1 MDYRMPL
8 YQQIKAAIQKKI
20 ENKEYLEGAAIPSER
35 KLAEIYEV
43 NRMTAKKAI
52 DALVEEGY
60 LYRVQGRG
68 TFVHKEN
75 TQKIIWGNDALGLGA
90 MLREKADTRRDKVLV
105 KGLLKAFN
113 FLGSKLD
120 LAKYED
126 VYLLQRV
133 RYANSEP
140 FAVEY
145 CYVPFKFFKD
155 IDKHNFEHTS
165 VYDYMKSKDHLPV
178 EFNQKLIIIGAEERV
193 AKQLQIAV
201 GTPVYYFELI
211 SKDRYGN
218 TVEYTETFV
227 SCEKTVFSF
236 YNEKRPTKKG

>member
-113 FLGSKLD
+113 FLGSKL
-120 LAKYED
+120 LPNMRTFIYYKGFATLTQS
-126 VYLLQRV
+126 LLPWSIAM
-133 RYANSEP
+133 YP
-140 FAVEY
+140 L
-145 CYVPFKFFKD
+145 
-155 IDKHNFEHTS
+155 NF
-165 VYDYMKSKDHLPV
+165 SKISM
-178 EFNQKLIIIGAEERV
+178 NII
-193 AKQLQIAV
+193 L
-201 GTPVYYFELI
+201 
-211 SKDRYGN
+211 N
-218 TVEYTETFV
+218 TLLFTII
-227 SCEKTVFSF
+227 
-236 YNEKRPTKKG
+236 